1 MRPLSALSN
10 SDLRLDLFSFSIGK
24 QKARR
29 TEFEII
35 CFFMDADSPLV
46 YPRVID
52 ELHDWEVFSTC
63 FMF

>member
-10 SDLRLDLFSFSIGK
+10 SNLRLDLFSFSIGK

-29 TEFEII
+29 TEFEVI

-52 ELHDWEVFSTC
+52 ELHDLGVFPTC